1 MSLELDIFNREV
13 LANKSSY
20 GTVSLPLVE
29 DLNNYTTQTQIQQLS
44 GRLVSQT
51 QAQQLSSSLVPQTQL
66 QQLTGNLVSST
77 STLETPTTGISAIN
91 NVVALTQATYDAL
104 TVKLPTT
111 LYVII

>member
-1 MSLELDIFNREV
+1 MSLELDIFNREI

-20 GTVSLPLVE
+20 ETVSLPVMQ
-29 DLNNYTTQTQIQQLS
+29 DLNSYATQTQVQQVTSNLTNS
-44 GRLVSQT
+44 LVS
-51 QAQQLSSSLVPQTQL
+51 QTQL
-66 QQLTGNLVSST
+66 QQLTGNLVRST

-111 LYVII
+111 LYVIV